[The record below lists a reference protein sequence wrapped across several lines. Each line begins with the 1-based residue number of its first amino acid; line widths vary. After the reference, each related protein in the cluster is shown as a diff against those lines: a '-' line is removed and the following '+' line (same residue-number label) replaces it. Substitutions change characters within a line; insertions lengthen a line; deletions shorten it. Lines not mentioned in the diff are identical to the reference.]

1 MLLDS
6 NFQFEMK
13 VCPECKIEKMKVAN
27 FSLKG
32 TYCRE
37 CLRLKSRKRECRGYG
52 NCLTTF
58 WVDNHLDSWIFI
70 LALRS
75 LGIDTGC
82 LHTAAQLAIYDGVE
96 IAFVVQATSDFGKA
110 AEVLPGVRQVI
121 LPDPSRQPYA
131 EGDLPPTPDFPAPGS
146 HILLTSGTTGR
157 HKRILT
163 GFGGERGRMERRRQ
177 RSALYGSEIVQ
188 PGEDSVLTVFNMA
201 LWTGGGHNWPI
212 FTWCL
217 GGAVVLDQSSATH
230 RALDWPGLT
239 HALVTPFHLS
249 MLMSQ
254 PAGTTGFD
262 PRMQLVVGAGA
273 LSPALARETIRR
285 LTPNILI
292 EVASTEAGVWAGTV
306 VRSEDDV
313 RWYRPYPERRVELV
327 DEAGAPVGPGVFGAL
342 RIRSRPEDPTGYF
355 ADPATTAAFFS
366 GGWFY
371 PGDLGEMDAAGRIA
385 LHGRSSDIVHV
396 NGEKHPAEPW
406 ESAIQRKLGCDAVCL
421 VSGAW
426 RGAEELHV
434 FIENRQPILARDL
447 AQAIRS
453 TLTGF
458 SEYKVHPV
466 TSLPR
471 TETGKIKRAV
481 LAQLIHQGAFEINST
496 RRF

>member
-1 MLLDS
+1 MYAVEQISRTALASPAKLA
-6 NFQFEMK
+6 
-13 VCPECKIEKMKVAN
+13 VAFN
-27 FSLKG
+27 G
-32 TYCRE
+32 APVTYGRFWSAIAGARRD
-37 CLRLKSRKRECRGYG
+37 LVPHLPARG
-52 NCLTTF
+52 LALV
-58 WVDNHLDSWIFI
+58 WVDNHLDSWIFL

-82 LHTAAQLAIYDGVE
+82 LQTAAQLEIYQGVE
-96 IAFVVQATSDFGKA
+96 IAFVVQAASDFGKA
-110 AEVLPGVRQVI
+110 AEVLPGIKQII
-121 LPDPSRQPYA
+121 LPDPSRQPHA
-131 EGDLPPTPDFPAPGS
+131 GADLPPTPDFPAPGS
-146 HILLTSGTTGR
+146 HVLLTSGTTGR

-163 GFGGERGRMERRRQ
+163 GFGGERGRMERRRE
-177 RSALYGSEIVQ
+177 RYALHGRDIVQ
-188 PGEDSVLTVFNMA
+188 PGETSVMTVFNMA

-217 GGAVVLDQSSATH
+217 GGAVVLDQSRAIH

-249 MLMSQ
+249 TLMSL
-254 PAGTTGFD
+254 PPGTVAFN
-262 PRMQLVVGAGA
+262 PRLQLLVGAGA
-273 LSPALARETIRR
+273 LSPALARETMRR

-292 EVASTEAGVWAGTV
+292 EVASTEAGVWAATR

-313 RWYRPYPERRVELV
+313 RWYRPYPERRVEVV
-327 DEAGAPVGPGVFGAL
+327 DEAGAPVGPGVFGAV

-355 ADPATTAAFFS
+355 ADPAATAAFFS
-366 GGWFY
+366 DGWFY
-371 PGDLGEMDAAGRIA
+371 PGDLGETDQAGRIA

-406 ESAIQRKLGCDAVCL
+406 ETAIQRKLGCDAVCL
-421 VSGAW
+421 VSGSW
-426 RGAEELHV
+426 RNGAEELHV
-434 FIENRQPILARDL
+434 FIENRQPLLARDL
-447 AQAIRS
+447 AEAIRS

-471 TETGKIKRAV
+471 TETGKVRRAA
-481 LAQLIHQGAFEINST
+481 LAQLIHQGAFEIDPA